1 MTAATGRGDARPGD
15 NDRQDTQGR
24 DAQDTQA
31 QDTQDTQD
39 TQADKDGG
47 TAPREVLLV
56 AHTGAHGTLS
66 LAAEAAQQLHD
77 GGIRVRVMATDDPAP
92 VARHEILG
100 RFPRYGHT
108 PEAATGVEMVVVLGG
123 DGTFL
128 RAADIAHAQDVPVLG
143 INMGHIGF
151 LAEWEQDSLGE
162 AINKVI
168 ERDYRVETRMT
179 LSVTVR
185 DGQGRVLGTGW
196 ALNECSVE
204 NLNRQGVLDT
214 ILEIDLRPV
223 SSFGCDGVLVSTPT
237 GSTAYAF
244 SAGGPVLWPELES
257 ILVVPSNAHT
267 LFARPLVVS
276 PDTTVAVETNPQT
289 SPATAVMDGFRQI
302 HMPPGARVEIRR
314 GPQDVRWVRLDT
326 APFADRL
333 VHKFRLPVTGWRGP
347 RR

>member
-1 MTAATGRGDARPGD
+1 MTEVNEVNNAAATPAE
-15 NDRQDTQGR
+15 
-24 DAQDTQA
+24 
-31 QDTQDTQD
+31 
-39 TQADKDGG
+39 DGG
-47 TAPREVLLV
+47 EQIADAAAPVREVLLV
-56 AHTGAHGTLS
+56 AHTGASDKLS
-66 LAAEAAQQLHD
+66 MAATAAQRLAD
-77 GGIRVRVMATDDPAP
+77 GGLTVRVMSTGDPAP

-108 PEAATGVEMVVVLGG
+108 TDAAKGVDLVLVLGG

-143 INMGHIGF
+143 VNLGHIGF
-151 LAEWEQDSLGE
+151 LAEWEQDSLEE
-162 AINKVI
+162 ALDRVI
-168 ERDYRVETRMT
+168 AGDDRIENRMT
-179 LSVTVR
+179 LSITAR
-185 DGQGRVLGTGW
+185 DIDGRVLGTGW

-204 NLNRQGVLDT
+204 NMNRQGVLDT
-214 ILEIDLRPV
+214 ILEVDQRPV

-244 SAGGPVLWPELES
+244 SAGGPILWPELAS

-276 PDTTVAVETNPQT
+276 PDSTVAVETNPQT

-326 APFADRL
+326 EPFTDRL
-333 VHKFRLPVTGWRGP
+333 VQKFRLPVTGWRGP